1 MKILIIINY
10 APYRTENDYNALRFA
25 MTLMQE
31 HSEFDVSIFLMMN
44 AVGCTL
50 LGQNTLS
57 GYTHYMVS
65 FFK

>member
-1 MKILIIINY
+1 
-10 APYRTENDYNALRFA
+10 